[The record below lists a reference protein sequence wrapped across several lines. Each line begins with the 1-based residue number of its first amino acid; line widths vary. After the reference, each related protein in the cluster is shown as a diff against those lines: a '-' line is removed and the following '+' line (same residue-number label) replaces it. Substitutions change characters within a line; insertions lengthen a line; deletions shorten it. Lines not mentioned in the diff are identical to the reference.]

1 MTMKL
6 KHTLFCILLLLTMC
20 SCFGCR
26 LVFEPD
32 VDAVAR
38 MFASMPTGDSRVIRE
53 LCDGE
58 DVCKKLHSLYGL
70 IRSDWYGRAK
80 DFYEFEYVEVAEDTG
95 YSYVH
100 VKLRLP
106 AGGGQRDTMMPVFE
120 MERIKL
126 RWHIYSVDGIEEF
139 LRRAE
144 RARGI
149 L

>member
-1 MTMKL
+1 MKL
-6 KHTLFCILLLLTMC
+6 KHLALSIFFLLSVFTM
-20 SCFGCR
+20 SGCN

-38 MFASMPTGDSRVIRE
+38 LFASMPTGDNRVIRE
-53 LCDGE
+53 MCDGE
-58 DVCKKLHSLYGL
+58 DVCRDLSKLSTV
-70 IRSDWYGRAK
+70 IRSDWYGTKK
-80 DFYEFEYVEVAEDTG
+80 DFYEFEEVEIAEDTG
-95 YSYVH
+95 RSYVH
-100 VKLRLP
+100 VKIRLP
-106 AGGGQRDTMMPVFE
+106 GSGSSEETMLPLVIE

-126 RWHIYSVDGIEEF
+126 RWHVYNVRKLDDF

>member
-1 MTMKL
+1 MRFRQIFL
-6 KHTLFCILLLLTMC
+6 SVALVLFSVVMLG
-20 SCFGCR
+20 GCR

-32 VDAVAR
+32 VDAVSR
-38 MFASMPTGDSRVIRE
+38 MMASMPTGESRVVRE

-58 DVCKKLHSLYGL
+58 EVCKQLSKLATL
-70 IRSDWYGRAK
+70 IRSEWYGRVK
-80 DFYEFEYVEVAEDTG
+80 DFYDTELVEVAEDTG

-100 VKLRLP
+100 VNLHLP
-106 AGGGQRDTMMPVFE
+106 GYGNVKATRMPLVFE
-120 MERIKL
+120 MERIKF
-126 RWHIYSVDGIEEF
+126 RWHIYDVDGLDEY